1 MEGPYLTNPLE
12 QINQAWQQGRNMA
25 FQDAAGKALTST
37 GPEQQAALTQATQ
50 LNPTGSLDLQ
60 QRNQQVTG
68 QRLVSMAR
76 FLVNAPPEQRDAAY
90 QAMKPALGQLGIDP
104 STLPANYDDTVEQT
118 ARSLVSAYTPYNA
131 APAAVRT
138 AEYFAQNLTPE
149 EKAQAMRIKVGLDPR
164 ASNPNYSVIE
174 VPDGQG
180 GKIQAFYNKKTGKPE
195 MPDYSGL
202 TGSAPATVGAGG
214 AQPAAAP
221 GIVPPTTP
229 GTTLPNVNDAFL
241 PFIQKANERI
251 ANGEDPNAVQAD
263 LLKQKQAFDAQQ
275 AALGGGSAAPTGAPA
290 PAGGLGYTPP
300 KTEKPDKNEIDKRVK
315 EIAALDEQGVHLT
328 PDQRNEYMLTGKAPD
343 ASKPTELTPDQ
354 ERIANAIAGYQF
366 GTPARFFSDPKNQ
379 GVIARAL
386 ALNPTLNQAQY
397 DQNKKLLTD
406 LASNVPTSAGGG
418 IVAANTAMKHIQAL
432 SELSDK
438 LPDHM
443 PVINALQAKIA
454 AAAGHSDLA
463 NNLSSWDTEVGLA
476 AAEIQKMIK
485 SGVATEGE
493 TSKMMQDLSSA
504 KDLGQ
509 RRAALASLAE
519 FMNDKVQ
526 AQENRRDQ
534 VLGDLSPRTSFLN
547 AKSQDI
553 LRDVMSKGQ
562 KTVPDLLPPSTSLGM
577 AVRPMAGA
585 AGGSRAAAAPNIP
598 PAAIDHLRQN
608 PALRDAFDQKYGTGS
623 AASVLGG
630 P

>member
-1 MEGPYLTNPLE
+1 MAGPYLTNPLE

-25 FQDAAGKALTST
+25 FQDAAGNALTST
-37 GPEQQAALTQATQ
+37 GPDQQAALTQATQ

-60 QRNQQVTG
+60 QKNQQVTG
-68 QRLVSMAR
+68 HRLVSMAR

-202 TGSAPATVGAGG
+202 TGGAPAAGG
-214 AQPAAAP
+214 AQPASAP

-275 AALGGGSAAPTGAPA
+275 AALGGGGAAPAGAPA

-300 KTEKPDKNEIDKRVK
+300 KAEKDT
-315 EIAALDEQGVHLT
+315 ALQ
-328 PDQRNEYMLTGKAPD
+328 
-343 ASKPTELTPDQ
+343 S
-354 ERIANAIAGYQF
+354 RI
-366 GTPARFFSDPKNQ
+366 
-379 GVIARAL
+379 
-386 ALNPTLNQAQY
+386 
-397 DQNKKLLTD
+397 D
-406 LASNVPTSAGGG
+406 LARSMGASPEQIKQMVLGGAASQGAPTTPG
-418 IVAANTAMKHIQAL
+418 
-432 SELSDK
+432 D
-438 LPDHM
+438 
-443 PVINALQAKIA
+443 
-454 AAAGHSDLA
+454 
-463 NNLSSWDTEVGLA
+463 
-476 AAEIQKMIK
+476 
-485 SGVATEGE
+485 E
-493 TSKMMQDLSSA
+493 TKQGADY
-504 KDLGQ
+504 
-509 RRAALASLAE
+509 LASLDPAQGRQVKALAE
-519 FMNDKVQ
+519 GRLAFPSGAALRSPYWQSMLAAVSQYDPSFDATNYNARSSTLKGFSSGKEAQTVNALNTVAEHLGTLSDYADKLKNTQFPLINRLANTYLAETGDPRIAQFETARKAAADEVAKVWRNTGGSQ
-526 AQENRRDQ
+526 ADIQENLKNLDGAQSPAQLHAAIGTLVQLIGGKLGALQDQ
-534 VLGDLSPRTSFLN
+534 YKQGMGTAAQRQTLLSPGAQQAF
-547 AKSQDI
+547 
-553 LRDVMSKGQ
+553 SKVLS
-562 KTVPDLLPPSTSLGM
+562 KAGM
-577 AVRPMAGA
+577 ANEI
-585 AGGSRAAAAPNIP
+585 GGESTLTQ
-598 PAAIDHLRQN
+598 PATPAEPQQTVTPANSGWAIQRVD
-608 PALRDAFDQKYGTGS
+608 
-623 AASVLGG
+623 
-630 P
+630 